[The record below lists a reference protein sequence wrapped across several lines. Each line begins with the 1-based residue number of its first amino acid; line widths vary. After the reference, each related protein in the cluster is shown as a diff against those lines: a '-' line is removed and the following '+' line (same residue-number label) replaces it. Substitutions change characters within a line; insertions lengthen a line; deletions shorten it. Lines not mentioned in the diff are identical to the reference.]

1 MHPLPAVRVRLGR
14 TPYASSTGPVG
25 GTDGATVQAA
35 GLPGRHSR
43 PAGPTLPTW
52 PPTQAGLAP
61 PPRLPIK
68 RKVRVGVVV
77 AAIIAGM
84 LVLMGII
91 NDIEDGLH
99 DLDETSQQ

>member
-1 MHPLPAVRVRLGR
+1 MGGRRKRLDA
-14 TPYASSTGPVG
+14 TNAPYL
-25 GTDGATVQAA
+25 AA
-35 GLPGRHSR
+35 DP
-43 PAGPTLPTW
+43 
-52 PPTQAGLAP
+52 AGLAP
-61 PPRLPIK
+61 PPGLPIT

-99 DLDETSQQ
+99 DLNETSQK